1 MQIKFCKRYYLSKL
15 LNDVR
20 VLVTRPAHQAENL
33 CRLLEEQGGIP
44 VRFPTLAI
52 AALENK
58 LAIKAGLAKWTS
70 YQWLIFISVNA
81 VTMHSYYS
89 VDDKIKKLK
98 SVRIAAIGQATA
110 EALLLAGLPVDLV
123 PEQGYNSEAVLA
135 MPALQQ
141 MQGQRCLIV
150 RGVGGREELAI
161 TLRSRGAVVD
171 YLEVYQRIMPSSD
184 SSAVNLLVAQNK
196 LDVITV
202 SSVTALQNL
211 LIMLDE
217 QYHQRLFLT
226 PLVVI
231 SDRIRHIAA
240 DIGFKRIAVTNRPSD
255 IAVLETVKTCVTG
268 GLAWPN

>member
-1 MQIKFCKRYYLSKL
+1 MSKL

-33 CRLLEEQGGIP
+33 CGLLEEQGGIP

-52 AALENK
+52 AVLENK
-58 LAIKAGLAKWTS
+58 QPIKAGLAQWKT
-70 YQWLIFISVNA
+70 YQWLIFISANA

-89 VDDKIKKLK
+89 DDDKIKRLN
-98 SVRIAAIGQATA
+98 SVQIAAIGKATA

-123 PEQGYNSEAVLA
+123 PEQGYDSEAVLA
-135 MPALQQ
+135 MPAMQQ
-141 MQGQRCLIV
+141 MQGQRCLII
-150 RGVGGREELAI
+150 RGVGGREALAT

-171 YLEVYQRIMPSSD
+171 YLEVYQRIIPCSD
-184 SSAVNLLVAQNK
+184 SSAVNLLLAQNK

-202 SSVTALQNL
+202 TSVIALQNL

-217 QYHQRLFLT
+217 QYHQRLFMV
-226 PLVVI
+226 PLIVI

-240 DIGFKRIAVTNRPSD
+240 DIGFKRIAVTNSPSD
-255 IAVLETVKTCVTG
+255 VAILETVKMYVTG